1 MSDVIGHVDFSFSP
15 SLSLSDGAPE
25 NYYVEVTGKI
35 MATPDEAPDDA
46 DPEPA
51 GEIEM
56 LLVRVAAAEN
66 DGVSLFKVFDSYD
79 QDLHEVYCAL
89 FDKNEE
95 IKTSLSFHPF
105 VLEFLVIRNLTLA
118 PRYQNTSLGSQ
129 VIETAARFL
138 VTMGLVV
145 AHGDFGLSTDDLK
158 RVGFV
163 KLAGE
168 ASWFAIGPARTPTL
182 EK

>member
-15 SLSLSDGAPE
+15 SLSLHGDPE
-25 NYYVEVTGKI
+25 DYHVEVTGKI

-56 LLVRVAAAEN
+56 LLVRVAAAES
-66 DGVSLFKVFDSYD
+66 DGVSLFQVFDSYD
-79 QDLHEVYCAL
+79 QGLHEVFCAL

-95 IKTSLSFHPF
+95 IKTSLPFDSFAHE
-105 VLEFLVIRNLTLA
+105 LLVIRNLTLA

-145 AHGDFGLSTDDLK
+145 AYDDFGLSTDDLK

-163 KLAGE
+163 KLASEGLLVWDG
-168 ASWFAIGPARTPTL
+168 ANKNPPL
-182 EK
+182 H